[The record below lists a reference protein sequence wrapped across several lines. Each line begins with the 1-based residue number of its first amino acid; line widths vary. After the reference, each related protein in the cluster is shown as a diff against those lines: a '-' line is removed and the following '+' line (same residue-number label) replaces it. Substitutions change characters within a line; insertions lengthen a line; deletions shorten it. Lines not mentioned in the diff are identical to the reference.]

1 MTLTDK
7 QKKALMVAGAVLG
20 IIHYAPSIVSSVRE
34 RSAAYR
40 AAHEKPSPI
49 TAPARASSA
58 PPPPVVAAPPHS
70 PEEVRAEQLSKL
82 AGAVW
87 SGSLPVSGVG
97 ICEIR
102 LELKSGTEKP
112 GFTGFS
118 TMSCANVQRFR
129 PGQRSNAQNTNKAIL
144 DATPVSA
151 VLSGV
156 IENGSIELHR
166 DTAYGADSAGCNVIG
181 FSLSPF
187 AEQMGAK
194 WKEGLSDWKEN
205 PRSVCPAG
213 EVIMHRVRGL

>member
-1 MTLTDK
+1 MA
-7 QKKALMVAGAVLG
+7 AL
-20 IIHYAPSIVSSVRE
+20 
-34 RSAAYR
+34 
-40 AAHEKPSPI
+40 
-49 TAPARASSA
+49 
-58 PPPPVVAAPPHS
+58 PPS

-87 SGSLPVSGVG
+87 SGSLPVNGVG

-102 LELKSGTEKP
+102 LELKPGTEKP
-112 GFTGFS
+112 GFTGYS

-129 PGQRSNAQNTNKAIL
+129 PGQRTNAQNANKAIL

-156 IENGSIELHR
+156 IENGSIELHQ
-166 DTAYGADSAGCNVIG
+166 DTAYGADSVGCNVIS

-205 PRSVCPAG
+205 PKSVCPAG